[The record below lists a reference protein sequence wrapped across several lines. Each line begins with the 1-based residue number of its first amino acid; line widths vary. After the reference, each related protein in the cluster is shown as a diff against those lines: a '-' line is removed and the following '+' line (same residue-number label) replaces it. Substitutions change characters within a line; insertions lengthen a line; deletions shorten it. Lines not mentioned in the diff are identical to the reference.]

1 MFIKKIKR
9 ICSVRGCKNTQNVF
23 IISRRREVGGSVA
36 ICTDCMRDAIKDTES
51 YKEPEKAKTTIR
63 PLFPHLELKQDVT
76 TSNVDDFTEEVEPN
90 EPTKSKQD
98 DVSNTLTSAE
108 DVVTSAEAKEDTATA
123 DFFSEMEKE
132 PTKPTVPPKSN
143 TTAKKTNK
151 SSKKKK

>member
-1 MFIKKIKR
+1 MFVKKIKR

-98 DVSNTLTSAE
+98 DVSNTFTSAE
-108 DVVTSAEAKEDTATA
+108 DAVTSAEATEDTATT

>member
-1 MFIKKIKR
+1 MQ
-9 ICSVRGCKNTQNVF
+9 NTQNVF

-90 EPTKSKQD
+90 EPTKIKQD
-98 DVSNTLTSAE
+98 DVSNTFTLAE